1 MDKLFDQCV
10 EILYVMAKL
19 CHMTYKEINIYIFVI
34 IHPLLT
40 LLLMFL
46 SIYYFRKYKLLKKAL
61 SNKN

>member
-1 MDKLFDQCV
+1 MNKLFDQCV
-10 EILYVMAKL
+10 EILNIMAKL
-19 CHMTYKEINIYIFVI
+19 CHMTYEEINIYIFVI

-40 LLLMFL
+40 LFFMII